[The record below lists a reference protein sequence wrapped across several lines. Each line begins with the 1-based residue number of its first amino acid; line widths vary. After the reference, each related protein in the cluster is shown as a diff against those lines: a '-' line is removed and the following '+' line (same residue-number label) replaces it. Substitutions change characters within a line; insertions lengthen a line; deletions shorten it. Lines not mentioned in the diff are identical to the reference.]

1 MKKSILAVL
10 AGLIAIGVAVVAAGA
25 GQAAHRAPVK
35 VALVTDTGGL
45 NDKGFNHLAYVG
57 FLRAQKQ
64 LGIDGR
70 VYITN
75 TAADRQSN
83 LKAAAQD
90 GYGLVIAN
98 GFLFFDQ
105 LSPVSDT
112 FSNVQFAG
120 TDLPNG
126 ALSPP
131 STKGNYRG
139 NIFPE
144 QQPGYLV
151 GYIAGLMI
159 KMHPYKGKQ
168 VVSAVGANPVP
179 AIIHYLA
186 GFKAGAKKAN
196 PKVTV
201 LENYAN
207 DATFNDQTKCKVTTQ
222 SQIAR
227 GSGIVFEAAGGCGL
241 GGLNAAK
248 KAGIWGIGVDANQ
261 AFLGPFML
269 TSALKRVD
277 VSVFD
282 TIKEYAA
289 NPTGFKGGTDE
300 TFDLKNGGVGYA
312 PLSAKVS
319 KADRITITKKVN
331 AISALI
337 AAGKIVP
344 PTK

>member
-1 MKKSILAVL
+1 VKKSIVAALA
-10 AGLIAIGVAVVAAGA
+10 ALIAIAVAVVAAGT
-25 GQAAHRAPVK
+25 GQAAHRAGVK
-35 VALVTDTGGL
+35 VALVTDTGSL

-57 FLRAQKQ
+57 FQRAQKQ

-105 LSPVSDT
+105 LTPVSDT
-112 FSNVQFAG
+112 FSSVKFAG

-131 STKGNYRG
+131 SKSGNYRG

-159 KMHPYKGKQ
+159 KLHPHKGKQ

-196 PKVTV
+196 PKVKV
-201 LENYAN
+201 LINYAN
-207 DATFNDQTKCKVTTQ
+207 DETFNDQTKCKVTTE

-248 KAGIWGIGVDANQ
+248 KAGIWGIGVDADQ
-261 AFLGPFML
+261 GYIGPHIL

-282 TIKEYAA
+282 TIKEYAKDP
-289 NPTGFKGGTDE
+289 NGFKGGTDE
-300 TFDLKNGGVGYA
+300 LFDLKSGGVGYA
-312 PLSAKVS
+312 PLSKKVS
-319 KADRITITKKVN
+319 KKDRAFITKKVN
-331 AISALI
+331 AIEKLI
-337 AAGKIVP
+337 ASGKIVP